1 MARFVINVS
10 TGLIQELADLPI
22 VEEIPQVPKSLT
34 MMQARLVINKAGLL
48 PAVAAFIEAL
58 PEPTKT
64 EVTLVWEYAASVE
77 REHPLVQLLAKEFK
91 LTEEALDQ
99 LFLEGSKL

>member
-1 MARFVINVS
+1 MRKEYNVV
-10 TGLIQELADLPI
+10 TGETLELPDFPEEI
-22 VEEIPQVPKSLT
+22 VETPIPSSLT
-34 MMQARLVINKAGLL
+34 MMQARLVIYKAGLL

-64 EVTLVWEYAASVE
+64 EVSLVWEYAASVE

>member
-1 MARFVINVS
+1 MARYEYNTQ
-10 TGLIQELADLPI
+10 TGETTEHPDLPI
-22 VEEIPQVPKSLT
+22 VAEIQQIPKSLT
-34 MMQARLVINKAGLL
+34 MMQARLVIYKAGLL

-58 PEPTKT
+58 SEPTKT
-64 EVTLVWEYAASVE
+64 EVSLVWEYAASVE